1 MIADTAAACQGGK
14 PFSTG
19 SAPYAGPGPHK
30 ALGFQLPDYDQ
41 EKYIAPD
48 PPGLLPD
55 AWAANVEGT
64 REVLHPPPEPADYQ
78 QAQLAV
84 CMSGP
89 RVTDKQAGGCS
100 YGETFSVIGTN
111 DIRMITARYE
121 FKVFEARTGKLLK
134 AFTMDGADFCPKEIS
149 LKGGQLIAQGID
161 DIRLADELR
170 PLIEG
175 AAAPAQ

>member
-1 MIADTAAACQGGK
+1 MIVDTAAACQGGK

-19 SAPYAGPGPHK
+19 SAPYEGPGPHE
-30 ALGFQLPDYDQ
+30 ALGFQLSDYDQ

-48 PPGLLPD
+48 PPGLFPD
-55 AWAANVEGT
+55 AWASNVEGT
-64 REVLHPPPEPADYQ
+64 REVFHPSPEPADYE

-89 RVTDKQAGGCS
+89 RVTEKRAGVCS
-100 YGETFSVIGTN
+100 YGETFSLVGTN
-111 DIRMITARYE
+111 DIGMVTARYE

-134 AFTMDGADFCPKEIS
+134 AFTMDGADFCPKKIDF
-149 LKGGQLIAQGID
+149 KGGQLIAQGTD
-161 DIRLADELR
+161 NIRLADELR

-175 AAAPAQ
+175 AAKPTQ